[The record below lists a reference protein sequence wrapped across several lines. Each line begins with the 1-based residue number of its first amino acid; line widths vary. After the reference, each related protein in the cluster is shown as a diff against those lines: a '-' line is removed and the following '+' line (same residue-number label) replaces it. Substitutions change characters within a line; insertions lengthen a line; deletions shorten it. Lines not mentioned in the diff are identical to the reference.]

1 MEQRTS
7 PVAQWL
13 ELHTSTAGV
22 TDSDPWLSPCVAWPK
37 KKRTNGIESHVV
49 NPHIYGQLIF
59 DRGIKIIQ

>member
-13 ELHTSTAGV
+13 ELHASTAGV

-37 KKRTNGIESHVV
+37 KKDKWNRESGSKLSYLWS
-49 NPHIYGQLIF
+49 IDI
-59 DRGIKIIQ
+59 